1 MSSVFLD
8 HSLPYTL
15 SQGLSLNP
23 EFAHSASQAN
33 RLAVEKS
40 LSSFAVLGS
49 QVSCCA
55 HPAVTVV
62 LKHELLSPYVL
73 YISLSSPPAVFV
85 YICFLGSL
93 SLNVGYCLC
102 T

>member
-23 EFAHSASQAN
+23 ELAHSASQTN

-49 QVSCCA
+49 QDSCCA
-55 HPAVTVV
+55 HPPFTVV
-62 LKHELLSPYVL
+62 LKHELLYPHVL
-73 YISLSSPPAVFV
+73 YISLSSSPLLFLFTSVFWAP
-85 YICFLGSL
+85 YHSM
-93 SLNVGYCLC
+93 
-102 T
+102 